1 MKYLLDTH
9 AFLWFVSEDNRLS
22 SKAQSIIKKSQNEVY
37 FSAVSAWE
45 LSIKIRLDRLTI
57 EEDLEPFII
66 KQLAEN
72 NFSTLS
78 ITIFHSIYTSKLPNI
93 HKDPFDRMIV
103 AQAQVEDLSIISKDK
118 NIKKYSVPVVW

>member
-9 AFLWFVSEDNRLS
+9 AFLWFVSDDYRLS
-22 SKAQSIIKKSQNEVY
+22 SKARSIINNSKNEIY

-45 LSIKIRLDRLTI
+45 MSIKSRLRRLTI
-57 EEDLEPFII
+57 KEELEPFIV

-78 ITIFHSIYTSKLPNI
+78 ISIFHSIYTSKLPEI
-93 HKDPFDRMIV
+93 HKDPFDRMLI
-103 AQAQVEDLSIISKDK
+103 AQSNVEKMFLISKDK
-118 NIKKYSVPVVW
+118 DIKRYKVPIVW

>member
-9 AFLWFVSEDNRLS
+9 AFLWFVTDDDKLS
-22 SKAQSIIKKSQNEVY
+22 SDARSIIKKSNNEVY
-37 FSAVSAWE
+37 FSAASAWE
-45 LSIKIRLDRLTI
+45 MSIKVRLGRLTI

-78 ITIFHSIYTSKLPNI
+78 ITIFHSIYTSKLPEI

-103 AQAQVEDLSIISKDK
+103 AQSKVENLSLISNDK
-118 NIKKYSVPVVW
+118 NIKKYKVPVVW

>member
-9 AFLWFVSEDNRLS
+9 AFLWFVSEDSKLS
-22 SKAQSIIKKSQNEVY
+22 SKARSIIKNSNNEVY

-45 LSIKIRLDRLTI
+45 LSIKIRLGRLTI

-78 ITIFHSIYTSKLPNI
+78 ITIFHSIYTSKLPDI

-118 NIKKYSVPVVW
+118 NIKKYKVPVIW

>member
-22 SKAQSIIKKSQNEVY
+22 SKAQSIIKNSRNDIY

-45 LSIKIRLDRLTI
+45 MSIKIRLGRLSI
-57 EEDLEPFII
+57 EEELEPFII
-66 KQLAEN
+66 KQLSEN

-78 ITIFHSIYTSKLPNI
+78 ITIFHSIYTSKLPEI
-93 HKDPFDRMIV
+93 HKDPFDRMII
-103 AQAQVEDLSIISKDK
+103 AQSKVENMSLISKDK
-118 NIKKYSVPVVW
+118 NIKKYKVPVVW

>member
-9 AFLWFVSEDNRLS
+9 AFLWFVTDDDKLS
-22 SKAQSIIKKSQNEVY
+22 SNARSIIKNSNNEVY
-37 FSAVSAWE
+37 FSAASAWE
-45 LSIKIRLDRLTI
+45 MSIKVRLGRLTI

-78 ITIFHSIYTSKLPNI
+78 ITIFHSIYTSKLPEI

-103 AQAQVEDLSIISKDK
+103 AQSQVEDMPLISKDK
-118 NIKKYSVPVVW
+118 NIKKYKVPVVW

>member
-22 SKAQSIIKKSQNEVY
+22 SKAQSIIKNSRNDIY

-45 LSIKIRLDRLTI
+45 MSIKIRLGRLSI
-57 EEDLEPFII
+57 EEELEPFII
-66 KQLAEN
+66 KQLSEN

-78 ITIFHSIYTSKLPNI
+78 ITIFHSIYTSKLPEI

-103 AQAQVEDLSIISKDK
+103 AQSQVEDMPLISKDK
-118 NIKKYSVPVVW
+118 NINKYKVPVVW

>member
-9 AFLWFVSEDNRLS
+9 AFLWFVTDDDKLS
-22 SKAQSIIKKSQNEVY
+22 SNARSIIKNSNNEVY

-45 LSIKIRLDRLTI
+45 MSIKVRLGRLTI
-57 EEDLEPFII
+57 EEALEPFII

-78 ITIFHSIYTSKLPNI
+78 ITIFHSIYTSKLPEI
-93 HKDPFDRMIV
+93 HKDPFDRMLI
-103 AQAQVEDLSIISKDK
+103 AQAQVENLSLISRDK
-118 NIKKYSVPVVW
+118 NIKKYKIPVVW

>member
-22 SKAQSIIKKSQNEVY
+22 SKAQSIIKNSQNEVY

-45 LSIKIRLDRLTI
+45 ISIKIRLGRLTI

-72 NFSTLS
+72 NFQTLS
-78 ITIFHSIYTSKLPNI
+78 ITIFHSIHTSKLPEI
-93 HKDPFDRMIV
+93 HKDPFDRMII
-103 AQAQVEDLSIISKDK
+103 AQSQVEDMHLISRDK
-118 NIKKYSVPVVW
+118 NIKKYKIPVVW

>member
-9 AFLWFVSEDNRLS
+9 AFLWFVTDDDKLS
-22 SKAQSIIKKSQNEVY
+22 SNARSIIKNSNNEVY
-37 FSAVSAWE
+37 FSAASAWE
-45 LSIKIRLDRLTI
+45 MSIKVSLGRLTI
-57 EEDLEPFII
+57 KEDLEPFII

-78 ITIFHSIYTSKLPNI
+78 ITIFHSIYTSKLPEI

-103 AQAQVEDLSIISKDK
+103 AQSKVENLSLISKDK
-118 NIKKYSVPVVW
+118 NIKKYKVPVVW